1 MIYMKKCCILLL
13 VCLLLFCSCTRAEAA
28 KQTLSALVM
37 RIQNAISVVSDFIT
51 ADEDFTA
58 DHIGSPAYLEESV
71 VCFGAEGKTREFGV
85 FRLTDRTKAAEFKES
100 LRTYLKNE
108 RDALSSLSELYP
120 AEEIEERLALYE
132 NATVGSEG
140 MLVYYFVLDK
150 KETQRALEALT
161 GR

>member
-1 MIYMKKCCILLL
+1 MKKCCILLL
-13 VCLLLFCSCTRAEAA
+13 ACLLLFSACTRAEAA
-28 KQTLSALVM
+28 KQTLSAVVA
-37 RIQNAISVVSDFIT
+37 RIQNAISAVSDFVT

-58 DHIGSPAYLEESV
+58 DHIGAPAYLEESV

-85 FRLTDRTKAAEFKES
+85 FRLTDRSKAGEFKEA

-108 RDALSSLSELYP
+108 REALSSLSELYP
-120 AEEIEERLALYE
+120 AEELEERLALYE
-132 NATVGSEG
+132 NATVGNEG

-150 KETQRALEALT
+150 KETQKALDALT

>member
-1 MIYMKKCCILLL
+1 MKKR
-13 VCLLLFCSCTRAEAA
+13 CLLLLAFLLLFSACARAEALEG
-28 KQTLSALVM
+28 TLSAVIS
-37 RIQNAISVVSDFIT
+37 RIQNAISDT
-51 ADEDFTA
+51 ADFVMAEQDFTA
-58 DHIGSPAYLEESV
+58 DHIGSPAYLEESA
-71 VCFGAEGKTREFGV
+71 VCFGAEGKTREFGI
-85 FRLTDRTKAAEFKES
+85 FRLTDRTKAAEFKDA

-108 RDALSSLSELYP
+108 RDALFSLAELYP

-150 KETQRALEALT
+150 KETDKALEALT